1 MNQTRPQ
8 QVAWDAGLADL
19 AQPPPLL
26 QSWGHGEV
34 QAEEGW
40 RVERINLPQGQASVL
55 LQGRRPFARAYVPR
69 GPVPTSEAALG
80 GLVAWA
86 RNSGLARL
94 RVEPEAPSELGPV
107 LHRLGF
113 HPSQA
118 IQPKHTLIVPL
129 ASDEVMLASFKAKHR
144 YNIRLALKRGVG
156 VEEGREPEELHRQ
169 TQATAA
175 RQGIALLST
184 AQYRAR
190 LAKLAW
196 CRTYVARHEG
206 RPLAAILVAHFGGRA
221 YYLFG
226 GSSGEQR
233 ELQPTYAAQWAAMRA
248 ARDAGCRDY
257 DLWGIPPEPDPD
269 HPWFG
274 LWQFKIGFGGRQ
286 TTYCGAWDLELS
298 RWRARGAGGPAQ
310 LAGRA
315 RQTFTRQA
323 L

>member
-1 MNQTRPQ
+1 MNAARQH

-19 AQPPPLL
+19 VQPPPLL

-34 QAEEGW
+34 QAKEGW
-40 RVERINLPQGQASVL
+40 RVKRLNLPQGHASVL
-55 LQGRRPFARAYVPR
+55 LQGRWPFARAYVPR

-80 GLVAWA
+80 ALVTWA

-94 RVEPEAPSELGPV
+94 RVEPEAPKELGPV
-107 LHRLGF
+107 LRRLDF
-113 HPSQA
+113 QPSQA

-129 ASDEVMLASFKAKHR
+129 ASDEIMLAAMKPKHR
-144 YNIRLALKRGVG
+144 YNIRLALKRGVC
-156 VEEGREPEELHRQ
+156 VEEGEEVEELHRQ
-169 TQATAA
+169 SQATAV
-175 RQGIALLST
+175 RQGITLLST

-190 LAKLAW
+190 LAQLAW
-196 CRTYVARHEG
+196 CRTYVARHQG

-233 ELQPTYAAQWAAMRA
+233 ELQATYALQWAAMRA
-248 ARDAGCRDY
+248 ARVAGCRDY
-257 DLWGIPPEPDPD
+257 DLWGIPPEPDPG

-274 LWQFKIGFGGRQ
+274 LWQFKTGFGGRP
-286 TTYCGAWDLELS
+286 TEYCGAWDLELS
-298 RWRARGAGGPAQ
+298 RWRTRVAGIPGQ

-315 RQTFTRQA
+315 RRIFTRQA

>member
-1 MNQTRPQ
+1 MSPARLQ
-8 QVAWDAGLADL
+8 QVAWDAGLGDL
-19 AQPPPLL
+19 VQPPPLL

-34 QAEEGW
+34 QAGEGW
-40 RVERINLPQGQASVL
+40 QVERVNLAGGQASVL

-80 GLVAWA
+80 ALVAWA
-86 RNSGLARL
+86 RGSGLARL
-94 RVEPEAPSELGPV
+94 RVEPEASKELGAV
-107 LHRLGF
+107 LRRLGF
-113 HPSQA
+113 KPSGA

-144 YNIRLALKRGVG
+144 YNIRLALKRGVF
-156 VEEGREPEELHRQ
+156 VEEGREADELHRQ
-169 TQATAA
+169 TEATAA

-190 LAKLAW
+190 LDKLSW
-196 CRTYVARHEG
+196 CRTYVARHQG
-206 RPLAAILVAHFGGRA
+206 HPLAAILVARFGGRA

-233 ELQPTYAAQWAAMRA
+233 ELQPTYALQWAAMRA
-248 ARDAGCRDY
+248 AREAGCRDY
-257 DLWGIPPEPDPD
+257 DLWGIPPEPDPG

-274 LWQFKIGFGGRQ
+274 LWQFKTGFGGRP
-286 TTYCGAWDLELS
+286 TEYCGAWDLELS
-298 RWRARGAGGPAQ
+298 RWRTRVAGVPGQ

-315 RQTFTRQA
+315 RRIFTRQA